1 MQLHPREPSA
11 ADVRPVRRLTGAV
24 LSAGPRTLAVATAL
38 AAVGI
43 AVAVG
48 AVARQSD
55 AAPARVLAVTPA
67 DGAALATTPGEVT
80 LRLSTGADPVLSHVT
95 VRDSAGA
102 TVNDGR
108 VRTDGESGLRQPVRL
123 TRPGD
128 YSVAYHVTF
137 TNGQDDTGVLRF
149 SVGTGVAPRAT
160 GEIPDAI
167 PEADHAHGV
176 DPLGATLLVVDGLVL
191 IAVLVLLLRP
201 ARRRP
206 SGPSATATAGTPTQ
220 TYADPT
226 ASGHRDRGPSERP
239 GD

>member
-1 MQLHPREPSA
+1 M
-11 ADVRPVRRLTGAV
+11 
-24 LSAGPRTLAVATAL
+24 SAGRRTLAVATAL

-55 AAPARVLAVTPA
+55 AEPARVLAVTPA
-67 DGAALATTPGEVT
+67 DGTALAATPDQVT
-80 LRLSTGADPVLSHVT
+80 LRLSTDADPVLSHVT

-108 VRTDGESGLRQPVRL
+108 VRTDGQSGLRQPVRL
-123 TRPGD
+123 DRPGD

-149 SVGTGVAPRAT
+149 SVGTGVPPRAT

-167 PEADHAHGV
+167 TDSGEHAHGV
-176 DPLGATLLVVDGLVL
+176 DPLGATLLIVDGLVL
-191 IAVLVLLLRP
+191 LGVLVLLM
-201 ARRRP
+201 RRRP
-206 SGPSATATAGTPTQ
+206 SGPSHPATAGTPTP
-220 TYADPT
+220 AGPT
-226 ASGHRDRGPSERP
+226 ASGPRDRGPSEPP